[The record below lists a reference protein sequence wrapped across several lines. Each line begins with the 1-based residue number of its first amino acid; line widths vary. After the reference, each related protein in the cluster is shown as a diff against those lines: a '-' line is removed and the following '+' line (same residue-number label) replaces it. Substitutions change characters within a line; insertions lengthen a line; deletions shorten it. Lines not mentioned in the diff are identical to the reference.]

1 MGIVPLHGSQRSQDA
16 DGGRVL
22 SNNPSNQATLRMPAA
37 HQRHPELSDPVN
49 PQAWVAIWKD
59 GKESQWAGEQAQPHP
74 QKAPVPSINV
84 RSTQGESDVY
94 LSI

>member
-1 MGIVPLHGSQRSQDA
+1 M
-16 DGGRVL
+16 L
-22 SNNPSNQATLRMPAA
+22 SNNPADHGPLRMPAA
-37 HQRHPELSDPVN
+37 DRWEPELSDPVY